1 MPNDTLKQQLQ
12 QLHST
17 LQQQPELSN
26 EDRQLVKQI
35 AQDIERLGAKDD
47 DLNDRIRQ
55 QAIEFEQQH
64 PALAEALRQV
74 VDTLGRIGV

>member
-12 QLHST
+12 QLHNT
-17 LQQQPELSN
+17 LQQQPELSD
-26 EDRQLVKQI
+26 EDHLLVKQI
-35 AQDIERLGAKDD
+35 AQDIEHLGAKDD